1 MITILHRVDWG
12 IMSTVLHGC
21 MPKSLYNYIG
31 GGGILG
37 TPKSDYVIHVRLLTA
52 KSYLIF
58 VNFGTPLHYLD
69 LEILNKIIGPV

>member
-1 MITILHRVDWG
+1 
-12 IMSTVLHGC
+12 
-21 MPKSLYNYIG
+21 MPKWLQYYMG
-31 GGGILG
+31 GGSLG
-37 TPKSDYVIHVRLLTA
+37 TPKSDYVIYVRLLTA